1 MDRSRLPTPSGAV
14 QDTIS
19 ADMPQLDRTVSLLR
33 SLVVYHGI
41 PLRQRRLRRLYS
53 AFVERGDLAF
63 DVGAHL
69 GNRTR
74 ALSALGC
81 RVVALEPQPDVA
93 QLLRRLVG
101 RRRDVEVLESA
112 VGEHCGRAALSISDQ
127 TPTMTTLAMK
137 WRAEREQDPV
147 FSDVSW
153 NRELE
158 VNTTTID
165 TLITQFGIPAFVKI
179 DVEGGE
185 PEVLAGLTQSIP
197 TVSFEYLPHALD
209 YTQACV
215 ARLDALGTYCFN
227 WSSGESYR
235 LESDQWLTGES
246 LLAALKTPTAQRR
259 SGDVYAR
266 CVTR

>member
-1 MDRSRLPTPSGAV
+1 MPTLG
-14 QDTIS
+14 
-19 ADMPQLDRTVSLLR
+19 RTVGLLR

-41 PLRQRRLRRLYS
+41 PLRQRRLRRLYA
-53 AFVERGDLAF
+53 AFVKRGDLAF

-74 ALSALGC
+74 AMSALGC

-93 QLLRRLVG
+93 QLLRSLVG
-101 RRRDVEVLESA
+101 RRPDVEILEAA

-127 TPTMTTLAMK
+127 TPTMTTLAMQ
-137 WRAEREQDPV
+137 WRAEREEDPV
-147 FSDVSW
+147 FSGVAW

-158 VNTTTID
+158 VTTT
-165 TLITQFGIPAFVKI
+165 TLDALIARFGVPAFVKI

-185 PEVLAGLTQSIP
+185 PEVLAGLTQRIP

-215 ARLDALGTYCFN
+215 TRLGTLGAYRFN
-227 WSSGESYR
+227 WSPGESYR
-235 LESDQWLTGES
+235 LESEQWLTGEA
-246 LLAALKTPTAQRR
+246 LLRALRTPAAQQR

-266 CVTR
+266 ISPAVTAGDEAR

>member
-1 MDRSRLPTPSGAV
+1 
-14 QDTIS
+14 
-19 ADMPQLDRTVSLLR
+19 MPQFGRTVSLLR
-33 SLVVYHGI
+33 SLVVYHGV
-41 PLRQRRLRRLYS
+41 PLRQRRLRRLYN

-93 QLLRRLVG
+93 QLLRTLVG
-101 RRRDVEVLESA
+101 RRRDVKILESA
-112 VGEHCGRAALSISDQ
+112 VGEHCGRAALSISDE
-127 TPTMTTLAMK
+127 TPTMTTLTVQ

-147 FSDVSW
+147 FSGVAW

-158 VNTTTID
+158 VNTTTLD
-165 TLITQFGIPAFVKI
+165 ALITQFGVPAFVKI

-185 PEVLAGLTQSIP
+185 PEVLAGLSQSIP

-209 YTQACV
+209 YAHACV
-215 ARLDALGTYCFN
+215 TRLGALGTYRFN
-227 WSSGESYR
+227 WSPGESYQ
-235 LESDQWLTGES
+235 LESEQWLTGES
-246 LLAALKTPTAQRR
+246 LLRALRAPAAQQR